1 MQKTSKKK
9 GKTKEQRTTSFF
21 RAVQDRYFDIQ
32 TIQNGERKQNKREKK
47 NQTKKK
53 EQRANLRNMC
63 KRNLLMKIEQVI
75 KIPQCK
81 CIIFYDKNKK
91 QKENTNETNLNVKQK
106 QQKKKNVK
114 T

>member
-1 MQKTSKKK
+1 MTYKQYKTENENKIKAR
-9 GKTKEQRTTSFF
+9 KE
-21 RAVQDRYFDIQ
+21 
-32 TIQNGERKQNKREKK
+32 

-91 QKENTNETNLNVKQK
+91 QKQKENRNETNLNVKQND
-106 QQKKKNVK
+106 KKNC
-114 T
+114 